1 MPPKPSESVCDWC
14 GASAKVCTEIKTK
27 VSKGILGTGQYMC
40 ACETHRETLKRTI
53 AAKASEPKRY

>member
-1 MPPKPSESVCDWC
+1 MPPKPSEQRCDWC
-14 GASAKVCTEIKTK
+14 DSTAVVCTEIKTK

-40 ACETHRETLKRTI
+40 ACADHRETLKRTI